1 MKCKFWHVSTLNI
14 YTLSCPEQGLIC
26 CKANICYTVVEDD
39 IRVGTFQAMWL
50 GVGQWRVVV
59 VMRWENTA
67 YSRIVLYFF
76 ITKFQDLQIIRHNRT
91 GNTILFTQLICWA
104 IYSIGEGWGV
114 KYLLICLCVCVGG
127 GTTPKSYDSLHVHV
141 DLHLY

>member
-1 MKCKFWHVSTLNI
+1 M
-14 YTLSCPEQGLIC
+14 
-26 CKANICYTVVEDD
+26 VEDD

-91 GNTILFTQLICWA
+91 GNTILFTQLICLA
-104 IYSIGEGWGV
+104 IYSTWEGMRGEIV
-114 KYLLICLCVCVGG
+114 TNLCVCVCVGG
-127 GTTPKSYDSLHVHV
+127 VLHPSLMTACV
-141 DLHLY
+141 